1 MCDHDV
7 AHIYNQL
14 PTIEEADRR
23 FADRDAILS
32 QLAPLMR
39 KYDNQFGVCLV
50 HAHCKIEPGEKM
62 VSIGNIS
69 EPLRG
74 VECYP
79 ESWLSNANAYE
90 FSTKPTSIPPPE
102 LFGDFQKI
110 IGDVGI
116 LGLYYAGGMT
126 GGMTL
131 EWTEGRR
138 NITKGI
144 TRTEAEGHIQTA
156 WIPGSDPLLMKSCEA
171 AQVCDSTTTRSGTTH
186 KGTTTAVHYET
197 GKVSIFPLIF
207 GCLAEVSSP
216 Q

>member
-1 MCDHDV
+1 MSDHDV
-7 AHIYNQL
+7 AQIYNQL

-23 FADRDAILS
+23 FSTNRDTILS

-39 KYDNQFGVCLV
+39 KYHNQFGVCLV

-90 FSTKPTSIPPPE
+90 FSITPTSLPPPE
-102 LFGDFQKI
+102 LFNDFQKI
-110 IGDVGI
+110 IGDVGV
-116 LGLYYAGGMT
+116 LGLYYAGGRAE
-126 GGMTL
+126 GVSL

-138 NITKGI
+138 NITKSI
-144 TRTEAEGHIQTA
+144 TRAEGERHIQTA
-156 WIPGSDPLLMKSCEA
+156 WIPGSDPHLTKSCEPCV
-171 AQVCDSTTTRSGTTH
+171 VCDSTTTRNSTTH
-186 KGTTTAVHYET
+186 KGTQTSLHREY
-197 GKVSIFPLIF
+197 K
-207 GCLAEVSSP
+207 
-216 Q
+216 